1 MGLCVCGLFDTTTE
15 INKKQDQ
22 LDATTTPTTANDEID
37 EFIETI
43 RESTNDHSFIALFIC
58 WIKSEQYDWDSILND
73 IDCTIAGGFIAL
85 FISWIKSEQYDWDSI
100 LNDIDCTIAG

>member
-1 MGLCVCGLFDTTTE
+1 MGQCVCNTTNVEDTE
-15 INKKQDQ
+15 QNKKQDQ
-22 LDATTTPTTANDEID
+22 LDPTKLTDEID